1 MSNAD
6 LSVTLRTLA
15 HDLASPLQI
24 VTSCLEAMVS
34 TLAELEEVVKRADAA
49 GATELTEALD
59 RVSLADMPDAARGA
73 RNGLAKLV
81 EVLRQ
86 LEDVARERKAA

>member
-1 MSNAD
+1 MSNDD
-6 LSVTLRTLA
+6 LSATLRTLA

-24 VTSCLEAMVS
+24 VTSCLEAMAF
-34 TLAELEEVVKRADAA
+34 TLEQLEEVVKRADAF

-59 RVSLADMPDAARGA
+59 RVSLADMPDATRGA

-81 EVLRQ
+81 DVLHQ
-86 LEDVARERKAA
+86 LEDVARAKRAA